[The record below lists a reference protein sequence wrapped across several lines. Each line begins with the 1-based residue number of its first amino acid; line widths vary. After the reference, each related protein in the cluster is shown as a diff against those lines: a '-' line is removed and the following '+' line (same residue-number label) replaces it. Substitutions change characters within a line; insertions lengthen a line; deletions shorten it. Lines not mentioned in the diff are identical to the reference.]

1 MQVIYF
7 ITCQMYEHT
16 WRIVLACIACLTCL
30 LPHAA
35 VADETAD
42 SLRLLKEYG
51 IASDTPSVL
60 SFLTTLQ
67 PSEKLTKQISQLV
80 GQLADPDFK
89 VRELASKELASI
101 GEGVR
106 SQLQAAAKS
115 SDPETNWRAGKLLQ
129 QLDTQE
135 QSQRRETLVLAALKV
150 LKSRRDPAAAEVILA
165 TIPLLTEDT
174 TYHVA
179 CEALWA
185 SVRPSQVQLLLPLL
199 DSAQLRQRAAAIV
212 ALEVAAADGEA
223 ADGEAAVAKQIVEKL
238 RPLLNDKSHLIRLA
252 AARALLDREPV
263 PAVTTLLELVQLS
276 DQAVVWQADALLR
289 LKTGQE
295 VMTSGRQTLGEAWRA
310 WADKHLAQTD
320 LTRSTGAERL
330 VLSAG
335 RNVLE
340 EMFSTD
346 QASLEKGYASFLYA
360 ADNGGA
366 AKVVDGKL
374 RISGEGPEGDQRLYI
389 TSERMTG
396 VDRWPDELEV
406 RARLGGEEGNNFGW
420 HVGVSVGQ
428 IKVIFHPGVG
438 NGAFRAETTDEHDY
452 IFGNEDL
459 SFAPR
464 TGVMHEMILR
474 VSKTKSGAEFHV
486 TVRDGDGAAGGKP
499 FQRTFVVTDEQLG
512 DYNRIG
518 LERSGR
524 AGAEAVF
531 DAISIR
537 LGK

>member
-1 MQVIYF
+1 
-7 ITCQMYEHT
+7 
-16 WRIVLACIACLTCL
+16 
-30 LPHAA
+30 
-35 VADETAD
+35 
-42 SLRLLKEYG
+42 
-51 IASDTPSVL
+51 
-60 SFLTTLQ
+60 
-67 PSEKLTKQISQLV
+67 
-80 GQLADPDFK
+80 
-89 VRELASKELASI
+89 
-101 GEGVR
+101 
-106 SQLQAAAKS
+106 
-115 SDPETNWRAGKLLQ
+115 
-129 QLDTQE
+129 
-135 QSQRRETLVLAALKV
+135 
-150 LKSRRDPAAAEVILA
+150 
-165 TIPLLTEDT
+165 
-174 TYHVA
+174 
-179 CEALWA
+179 
-185 SVRPSQVQLLLPLL
+185 
-199 DSAQLRQRAAAIV
+199 
-212 ALEVAAADGEA
+212 
-223 ADGEAAVAKQIVEKL
+223 
-238 RPLLNDKSHLIRLA
+238 
-252 AARALLDREPV
+252 LDREPV